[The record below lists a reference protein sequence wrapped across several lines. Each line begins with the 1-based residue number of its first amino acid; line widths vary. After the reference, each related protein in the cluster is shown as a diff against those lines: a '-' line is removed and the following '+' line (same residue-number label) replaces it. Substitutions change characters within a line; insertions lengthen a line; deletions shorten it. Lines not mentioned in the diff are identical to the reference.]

1 MKRLNLLVAIC
12 SLFIYTCATLSA
24 QQMPQNMKSYWGEV
38 VFNNDDLTIRQ
49 IDEHT
54 WIGSGKVMS
63 SEAIYIIEGEQKAIL
78 LDAGT
83 RIADLDKIVAQITD
97 KPVTL
102 LATHLHPDHTGSAIN
117 YFPEIWIGSG
127 DEKSEPQYLG
137 NYKGKVN
144 YLTEGQIW
152 DLGGRKL
159 EVVYTPGHTGG
170 SITLIDK
177 EAGYGFSGD
186 AFGSGNLLLFT
197 DFSTLIATC
206 EKMSAKM
213 EKDGIE
219 YLFPGHFFGVNVET
233 VQRLKDQIEVS
244 RGVLS
249 GELKGGASRPG
260 GVGGK
265 YTITKYGFNIVYDD
279 AQLK

>member
-1 MKRLNLLVAIC
+1 MRRSVWYVRCQGKLL
-12 SLFIYTCATLSA
+12 
-24 QQMPQNMKSYWGEV
+24 
-38 VFNNDDLTIRQ
+38 
-49 IDEHT
+49 
-54 WIGSGKVMS
+54 
-63 SEAIYIIEGEQKAIL
+63 
-78 LDAGT
+78 
-83 RIADLDKIVAQITD
+83 
-97 KPVTL
+97 
-102 LATHLHPDHTGSAIN
+102 
-117 YFPEIWIGSG
+117 
-127 DEKSEPQYLG
+127 
-137 NYKGKVN
+137 
-144 YLTEGQIW
+144 
-152 DLGGRKL
+152 
-159 EVVYTPGHTGG
+159 
-170 SITLIDK
+170 DK

-249 GELKGGASRPG
+249 GELKGGASGPG

>member
-1 MKRLNLLVAIC
+1 MKRLFTILSMLTLIVCVNQ
-12 SLFIYTCATLSA
+12 TTLSA
-24 QQMPQNMKSYWGEV
+24 QMPQNMKVYWGDV
-38 VFNNDDLTIRQ
+38 VFSNDELTIRQ
-49 IDEHT
+49 IDENT
-54 WIGSGKVMS
+54 WVGSGKMMS
-63 SEAIYIIEGEQKAIL
+63 NESIYIIEGKKRAIL

-83 RIADLDKIVAQITD
+83 RIADLDKIVAEITD

-102 LATHLHPDHTGSAIN
+102 VATHLHPDHTGSSIN

-144 YLTEGQIW
+144 YITDGQVW
-152 DLGGRKL
+152 NLGGRKI
-159 EVVYTPGHTGG
+159 EFVYTPGHTGG
-170 SITLIDK
+170 SVTLVDK
-177 EAGYGFSGD
+177 KAGYGFSGD

-197 DFSTLIATC
+197 DFSTLINTC
-206 EKMSAKM
+206 IKMSQKM

-219 YLFPGHFFGVNVET
+219 YLFPGHFFGSNVET

-249 GELKGGASRPG
+249 GELKGSASRPG
-260 GVGGK
+260 GVGGR
-265 YTITKYGFNIVYDD
+265 YTITKYGFNIVYDE